1 MNCQRHR
8 ETATRYTSAA
18 PNPTQIKIEL
28 LAALGKGKPLLVI
41 LTSTDRHIS
50 ALGRNTMAAIDML
63 ETEWRAL
70 VEVFVH
76 EWAIYEAP
84 FVMEAAKCA

>member
-1 MNCQRHR
+1 MQERIDARFVSEADACIALNRQRHR

-41 LTSTDRHIS
+41 LMSTDRRIS

-63 ETEWRAL
+63 EPERRAL
-70 VEVFVH
+70 V
-76 EWAIYEAP
+76 
-84 FVMEAAKCA
+84 